1 MPPLPWSRISTVDPG
16 TEVTVVATR
25 LPLRSYRHIPGFLR
39 WTLRIRRQ
47 LAQGPSGPGSGA
59 ATSGLVGYSLDAH
72 LLRKT
77 FWTVSAWTGQAEI
90 EAFVH
95 QDPHAAGMVA
105 IRPHM
110 GESTFVFWT
119 ATAEDLPIRWADV
132 RRRVEAKAATRTG
145 PAPRPSRR
153 G

>member
-16 TEVTVVATR
+16 TEVTVMASR
-25 LPLRSYRHIPGFLR
+25 LPLRSYRHIPRFLR

-47 LAQGPSGPGSGA
+47 LSGA
-59 ATSGLVGYSLDAH
+59 PGLVGYSLDAH

-90 EAFVH
+90 EAFVR
-95 QDPHAAGMVA
+95 QEPHASGMAA

-110 GESTFVFWT
+110 GQPSFVFWT
-119 ATAEDLPIRWADV
+119 ARAEELPIRWADV
-132 RRRVEAKAATRTG
+132 RTRVRKTG
-145 PAPRPSRR
+145 PAPRSSRR
-153 G
+153 R